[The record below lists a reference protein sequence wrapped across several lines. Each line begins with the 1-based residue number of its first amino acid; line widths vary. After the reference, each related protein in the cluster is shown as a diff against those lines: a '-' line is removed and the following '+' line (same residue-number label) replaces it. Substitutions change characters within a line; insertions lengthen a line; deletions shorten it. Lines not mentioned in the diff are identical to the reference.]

1 MIKKLYRIKIHK
13 TSEVPVNTGA
23 NPPTGRV
30 LETKMLNATFQ
41 INSAKL
47 YVPIV
52 TLSINDNLKF
62 LEITKQG
69 FKGTNYWNKYRS
81 EITMQTKNNNLD

>member
-13 TSEVPVNTGA
+13 TPEVPVNTGA

-30 LETKMLNATFQ
+30 LETKTLNATFQ

-52 TLSINDNLKF
+52 TLYINDNLKF

-69 FKGTNYWNKYRS
+69 FKGTIYWNKYRS